1 MQNEL
6 LTSIIVNLKG
16 NLGRQAKRNEQ
27 YIDRF
32 AKNSSRSLKGLRRN
46 TTMTSNSFGSMGKK
60 LAGIATAA
68 AAIRSANKVI
78 EFDANLTQLQTDGQA
93 SAEQIAKLKKELIG
107 LANDPSIRLDKS
119 VLLGGFDKIIAQT
132 GDFTNAQKNLR
143 NLAQFIRATGAAGE
157 DAGAMIA
164 IAFKNG
170 LTEVSQVQEFLGIQ
184 YKQSLTGSV
193 PLREIAK
200 TGKGLYSPVT
210 ASVGS
215 SAETLRD
222 AGAVAQITIDAVKS
236 ADEAAE
242 AIKSLVSALNKKEV
256 QKILS
261 GAGIETRKPN
271 SILLRRL
278 PDLIPEIYKA
288 AGGDFGKLGKL
299 FGESGVKV
307 FQGYS
312 KPRGEERLR
321 ELAATTADG
330 SLIEKNARINAST
343 AKAAKQSV
351 SNKTS
356 EMIDSLVSKPTKD
369 LANAMD
375 QFQKTDAWTNAKA
388 IDHALGA
395 VVKRFTIDI
404 FNDLAELTVGNGI
417 RGIKSLFADDEQP
430 AISKTSKYSAGLR
443 SNNNNLAED
452 FGKVVARELN
462 KNEATV
468 KLEIESKDAR
478 VKTKQVKTEGME
490 IELDSALAVG
500 GA

>member
-46 TTMTSNSFGSMGKK
+46 TRATSNSFSGMGKK
-60 LAGIATAA
+60 LAAMATAA

-93 SAEQIAKLKKELIG
+93 TAEQIAKLKKELIE

-119 VLLGGFDKIIAQT
+119 ILLSGFDKIIAQT
-132 GDFTNAQKNLR
+132 GDFPNAQKNLR

-170 LTEVSQVQEFLGIQ
+170 LKEVDQVQQFLGVQ

-210 ASVGS
+210 ASVGA
-215 SAETLRD
+215 SAETLSD

-261 GAGIETRKPN
+261 GAGIETRKKD
-271 SILLRRL
+271 SVLLRPL
-278 PDLIPEIYKA
+278 PDLIPEIYNA
-288 AGGDFGKLGKL
+288 AKGDFGKLGKL

-312 KPRGEERLR
+312 KPRGAERLI
-321 ELAATTADG
+321 ELRNITADG

-356 EMIDSLVSKPTKD
+356 EVIDSLVSQPTKD
-369 LANAMD
+369 LADAMD
-375 QFQKTDAWTNAKA
+375 TFQKTDAWANAKA

-404 FNDLAELTVGNGI
+404 FNDLAELTVGNAR
-417 RGIKSLFADDEQP
+417 RGIKNLFTEDETQNVSRQTSLAP
-430 AISKTSKYSAGLR
+430 KGYTNNIS
-443 SNNNNLAED
+443 ED
-452 FGKVVARELN
+452 IGKVVAREINN
-462 KNEATV
+462 KEATI
-468 KLEIESKDAR
+468 KLEVESKDAR
-478 VKTKQVKTEGME
+478 VKTKAVKTEGMD
-490 IELDSALAVG
+490 IEMDSALDVG
-500 GA
+500 GAL